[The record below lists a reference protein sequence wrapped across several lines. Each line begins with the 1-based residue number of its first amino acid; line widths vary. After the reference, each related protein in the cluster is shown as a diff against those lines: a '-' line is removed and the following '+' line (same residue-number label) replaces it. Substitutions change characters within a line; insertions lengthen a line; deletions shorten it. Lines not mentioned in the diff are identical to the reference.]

1 MTTVELTADCQAAY
15 ARRGF
20 SDAETVAWAAA
31 GINARIARYL
41 ADAGLPAPNDDVHV
55 AISALTS
62 RGLETRLADGESI
75 HQIAAP
81 YHRARKAAATRKA
94 AAMEETAER
103 RPIRGADIDTAWQ
116 TTRRVYVRSA
126 YASELSNRL
135 RSLGARWDT
144 EAKALWV
151 GVRKLDGVE
160 ALLASL
166 EQERADRDQRARD
179 EKEQQQRQQ
188 QQEMLNQVA
197 AGKTLFTRDR
207 RRDRW
212 MIVGP
217 AGDLVVGNTVVV
229 TRSDGDTQTVRVTA
243 VGVEREV
250 QQVAYRTAEFKPV
263 TVRAIRP
270 QPVYE
275 VVDRQAARVAG
286 IMGLPT
292 PSPSGRCHYCGLPL
306 KRNGACAECV

>member
-1 MTTVELTADCQAAY
+1 MN
-15 ARRGF
+15 
-20 SDAETVAWAAA
+20 A
-31 GINARIARYL
+31 GE
-41 ADAGLPAPNDDVHV
+41 APPPH
-55 AISALTS
+55 S
-62 RGLETRLADGESI
+62 
-75 HQIAAP
+75 
-81 YHRARKAAATRKA
+81 RARKAGATGKAATD
-94 AAMEETAER
+94 EPL
-103 RPIRGADIDTAWQ
+103 PIRGADVGAAWKTA
-116 TTRRVYVRSA
+116 RRVYVRSEWG
-126 YASELSNRL
+126 SELSHRL
-135 RSLGARWDT
+135 RSLGARWD
-144 EAKALWV
+144 ADVKAHWV
-151 GVRKLDGVE
+151 GTRKLGDVE

-166 EQERADRDQRARD
+166 EQERADRDQRTRD

-197 AGKTLFTRDR
+197 AGRTLFTRDH

-217 AGDLVVGNTVVV
+217 AGDLVVGRTVAV

-263 TVRAIRP
+263 TVRATRP

-275 VVDRQAARVAG
+275 VVDRQASRVAG
-286 IMGLPT
+286 IMGLPA